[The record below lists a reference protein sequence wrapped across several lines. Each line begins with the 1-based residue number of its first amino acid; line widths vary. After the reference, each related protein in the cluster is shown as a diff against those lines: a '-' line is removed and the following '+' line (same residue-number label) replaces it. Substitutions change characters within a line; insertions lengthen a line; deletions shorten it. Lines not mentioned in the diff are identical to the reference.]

1 MRQALNHIQEIHH
14 LIERKYFFIASNN
27 TDSMQSNDLQGK
39 QMLKKIK
46 LISLFAGIALSF
58 YSYSQPTERFPSKPI
73 RVVIPFPAAGALDS
87 AARAIGEPLGEKLKQ
102 TIILENKPGAGS
114 RLGTE
119 IVANAPG
126 DGYTILIATPASTTM
141 APLLVSSLN
150 YSPEKDLL
158 PLMRVAE
165 IVNIMVVPTSRNIN
179 SVNEFLTWA
188 KNRKEPIRYGSSGVG
203 SADHLVAEFFKQTTG
218 LDLVHVPYKGGGP
231 AMIDLASGDI
241 DVSFTTYAAASAVL
255 SSGKI
260 KALAVLT
267 SSRQQFLPNLPAINE
282 SIPGLSISNWAG
294 FFTPKNTP
302 LSIREKLFK
311 EIAEVSKSPDVRAK
325 ANRAGLEI
333 SLSSSIAEFDKDLKD
348 EKRRWSKIIKDAN
361 ITAE

>member
-1 MRQALNHIQEIHH
+1 
-14 LIERKYFFIASNN
+14 
-27 TDSMQSNDLQGK
+27 
-39 QMLKKIK
+39 MLKKIRSILFLLSFA
-46 LISLFAGIALSF
+46 LISYCHGQSIEK
-58 YSYSQPTERFPSKPI
+58 YPTKPI
-73 RVVIPFPAAGALDS
+73 KVIVPFPAAGALDA
-87 AARAIGEPLGEKLKQ
+87 AARAISEPLSEKLKQ
-102 TIILENKPGAGS
+102 AIVLENKPGAGS

-126 DGYTILIATPASTTM
+126 DGYTLLIATPASTTM
-141 APLLVSSLN
+141 PPLLVNNLN
-150 YSPEKDLL
+150 YAPEKDLL

-179 SVNEFLTWA
+179 SVNEFLIWA
-188 KNRKEPIRYGSSGVG
+188 KSHKQPIRYGSSGVG

-241 DVSFTTYAAASAVL
+241 DVSFTTYAAASAIL
-255 SSGKI
+255 NSGKI

-267 SSRQQFLPNLPAINE
+267 NSRQQFLPNLPAINE
-282 SIPGLSISNWAG
+282 TIPGLSISNWAG

-302 LSIREKLFK
+302 LAIREKLFK
-311 EIAEVSKSPDVRAK
+311 EISEISKNPDVRAK

-333 SLSSSIAEFDKDLKD
+333 SLSSSIIEFEKDLRD
-348 EKRRWSKIIKDAN
+348 EKRRWSKIIKEAN

>member
-1 MRQALNHIQEIHH
+1 
-14 LIERKYFFIASNN
+14 
-27 TDSMQSNDLQGK
+27 
-39 QMLKKIK
+39 MLKKIK
-46 LISLFAGIALSF
+46 FTSLLLGMAVSF
-58 YSYSQPTERFPSKPI
+58 CCYSQSAEKYPNKPI
-73 RVVIPFPAAGALDS
+73 KIIVPFPAAGALDA
-87 AARAIGEPLGEKLKQ
+87 AARAISEPLGEKLKQ

-119 IVANAPG
+119 IVANSAG
-126 DGYTILIATPASTTM
+126 DGYTLLIATPASTTM
-141 APLLVSSLN
+141 APLLVSKLN
-150 YSPEKDLL
+150 YSPVKDLL

-188 KNRKEPIRYGSSGVG
+188 KSRKEPIRYGSSGIG
-203 SADHLVAEFFKQTTG
+203 SADHLVAEFFKQITG
-218 LDLVHVPYKGGGP
+218 IDLIHVPYKGGGP
-231 AMIDLASGDI
+231 AMIDLAAGDI
-241 DVSFTTYAAASAVL
+241 DVSFTTYAASSAVL

-282 SIPGLSISNWAG
+282 TIPGLSISNWAG

-302 LSIREKLFK
+302 LSIREKLFNDISDVAK
-311 EIAEVSKSPDVRAK
+311 NSDVRAK

-333 SLSSSIAEFDKDLKD
+333 SVSSSIAEFEKDLRD
-348 EKRRWSKIIKDAN
+348 EQRRWSKIIKDAH

>member
-1 MRQALNHIQEIHH
+1 
-14 LIERKYFFIASNN
+14 
-27 TDSMQSNDLQGK
+27 
-39 QMLKKIK
+39 MLKRIK
-46 LISLFAGIALSF
+46 LISLLLGITLSF
-58 YSYSQPTERFPSKPI
+58 CCYSQSAEKYPSKLI
-73 RVVIPFPAAGALDS
+73 KVIIPFPAAGALDA

-119 IVANAPG
+119 IVANSTG
-126 DGYTILIATPASTTM
+126 DGYTLLIATPASTTM
-141 APLLVSSLN
+141 APLLVGKLN
-150 YSPEKDLL
+150 YSPDKDLL

-179 SVNEFLTWA
+179 SVSEFLTWA
-188 KNRKEPIRYGSSGVG
+188 KNRKEPIRYGSSGIG

-282 SIPGLSISNWAG
+282 TIPGLSISNWAG

-302 LSIREKLFK
+302 LSIREKLFND
-311 EIAEVSKSPDVRAK
+311 ITDVSKNADVRAK

-333 SLSSSIAEFDKDLKD
+333 SVSSSIAEFEKDLRD
-348 EKRRWSKIIKDAN
+348 EQRRWAKIIKDAN